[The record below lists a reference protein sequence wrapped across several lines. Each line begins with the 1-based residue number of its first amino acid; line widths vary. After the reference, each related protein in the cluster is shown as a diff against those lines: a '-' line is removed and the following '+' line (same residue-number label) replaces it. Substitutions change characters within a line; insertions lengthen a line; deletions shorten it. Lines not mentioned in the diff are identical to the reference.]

1 MSVRVENIDN
11 DISSI
16 LGRSSRPPTWRWWE
30 PRRARQ
36 ELAAREATELLN
48 QFGKDAYWLACIC
61 ARRSPGALGR
71 HWNAVAAEIE
81 RRTGR
86 KSPGK
91 TGGRLRAALGRLF
104 VPPDAERLDAYH
116 AGAPE
121 ESASAE
127 SAAHDDP
134 RGAFE
139 RHFQAVAVELAQ
151 RKGGKSPGKTAG
163 SLRAAL
169 DQLFVP
175 PNADVARLDAYR
187 AGAADESA
195 SAARAAHDRGGNSD
209 RGAAMDP
216 HNDEMDDNP
225 PRQDRRRRVVIA
237 LALVGCATVGTAG
250 AYAYWT
256 HHAGANAYWT
266 FAPSSTQTSA
276 ALSQAEPAQ
285 AVRGY
290 VVQVSARRSQADA
303 EASFRSLQS
312 KFPRQ
317 LGGRTAI
324 VQRADL
330 GPKGIY
336 YRAMVG
342 PFPSPGEADQF
353 CGSLKAAG
361 GHCIIQRN

>member
-1 MSVRVENIDN
+1 MSVRVENIDD

-30 PRRARQ
+30 SRRARQ
-36 ELAAREATELLN
+36 ELAAREATELLT

-81 RRTGR
+81 RRTDR

-116 AGAPE
+116 AGASD
-121 ESASAE
+121 ESANAGP
-127 SAAHDDP
+127 AVHDDP

-151 RKGGKSPGKTAG
+151 RTGKKSPGKTG

-187 AGAADESA
+187 AGAPDEST
-195 SAARAAHDRGGNSD
+195 SAARAAHDRGDNSN
-209 RGAAMDP
+209 RGAAMGP
-216 HNDEMDDNP
+216 HDEEMDDNP

-256 HHAGANAYWT
+256 HYAGTNAYLS
-266 FAPSSTQTSA
+266 FAPGSTQTSA
-276 ALSQAEPAQ
+276 APSQAEPAQ

-290 VVQVSARRSQADA
+290 VVQISARRSQADA

-342 PFPSPGEADQF
+342 PFPSPAEADQL